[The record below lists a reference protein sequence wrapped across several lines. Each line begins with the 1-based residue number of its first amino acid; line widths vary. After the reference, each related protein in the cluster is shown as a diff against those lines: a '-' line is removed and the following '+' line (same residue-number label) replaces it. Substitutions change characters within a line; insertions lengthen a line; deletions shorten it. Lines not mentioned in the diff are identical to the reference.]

1 MEYLEKAR
9 EFLAKGG
16 DVDSLKR
23 EIMELSSKQAA
34 LNYKLYDAY
43 MTNRTLAIR
52 IYGYLSENWMM
63 GGGKLDE
70 ETKRIVDKYL
80 LMGRN
85 R

>member
-9 EFLAKGG
+9 EFLAKGD

-70 ETKRIVDKYL
+70 ETRRIVDKYL

>member
-23 EIMELSSKQAA
+23 EIMELSAKQAA

>member
-9 EFLAKGG
+9 EFLAKGD

-43 MTNRTLAIR
+43 LTNRTLAIR

-70 ETKRIVDKYL
+70 ETRRIVDKYL